1 MRYFLYARKSTDEE
15 DRQILSIEAQ
25 LHETREYA
33 IKENLDIV
41 QEFIESKTA
50 KVPGRPIFNEMI
62 RLLEKG
68 KAEGIVA
75 WHPDRL
81 ARNSMDGGK
90 VIYLVDKGV
99 IQDLK
104 FPTYRFDNTAQGKF
118 MLSIAFGQSKYY
130 VDNLAENIKRG
141 IRQKI
146 RNGVY
151 SGPAPVGYLNDPKSR
166 TIVSDKNKAALV
178 RKMFELYS
186 TGEYTI
192 ERLVDTITTLGFTTR
207 NGKPVSLSKCQLI
220 LSNPFYYGLMRY
232 WGETFEG
239 RHEPIIT
246 KKLFDR
252 VQEVVRRRGKPR
264 KQHKHYFVFR
274 GLIRCGKCGAMITA
288 EIQKGYHYYHCTRK
302 LMPCKHNSQTFIRE
316 EELAKQIRATI
327 QKVSLCDDWTA
338 KILNELEKDRDKDVQ
353 SLRPQQQNLQRQLS
367 VIDNKL
373 NKLMDIYLDGVISRD
388 EYKQKKEK
396 LVNDKKHLQETYR
409 DFAAGGDNWFER
421 SKEFVT
427 TLNKGS
433 YIIREGNLESKKEFL
448 KKIGSNFIL
457 KERRLIF
464 SAEGSF
470 RHYLKGAPFSDWWS
484 LYSFVRTSFRGYP
497 LKENFKNQR
506 VTQARRAFGA
516 ASALQT
522 RS

>member
-25 LHETREYA
+25 IHETREYA

-62 RLLEKG
+62 RLLECG

-90 VIYLVDKGV
+90 VIYLVDKGI

-151 SGPAPVGYLNDPKSR
+151 SALAPVGYLNNPKTR
-166 TIVSDKNKAALV
+166 GIDIDTTRAPLL
-178 RKMFELYS
+178 RKMFELYA
-186 TGEYTI
+186 TGEYTFD
-192 ERLVDTITTLGFTTR
+192 RLVDTMRTLGFTTK
-207 NGKPVSLSKCQLI
+207 NNKILNPGKCQDI
-220 LSNPFYYGLMRY
+220 LRNPFYYGVMRY
-232 WGETFEG
+232 WGVL
-239 RHEPIIT
+239 HEATHKPIIT
-246 KKLFDR
+246 KKLFDKC
-252 VQEVVRRRGKPR
+252 QEVMRRRGKPR
-264 KQHKHYFVFR
+264 KTEHYFALR
-274 GLIRCGKCGAMITA
+274 GFMRCGECGRAITA
-288 EIQKGYHYYHCTRK
+288 EIQKGFTYYRCSKRQTV
-302 LMPCKHNSQTFIRE
+302 CKQRYVRE
-316 EELAKQIRATI
+316 EALATQIGSI
-327 QKVSLCDDWTA
+327 CQKVSLCDDWTA
-338 KILNELEKDRDKDVQ
+338 KILRELDKDKNKAVQ
-353 SLRPQQQNLQRQLS
+353 SSRPQQQNLQKQLS

-373 NKLMDIYLDGVISRD
+373 NKLMDLFLDGLILKD
-388 EYKQKKEK
+388 EYKPRKEK
-396 LVNDKKHLQETYR
+396 LLANKKDLQETLR

-421 SKEFVT
+421 AKEFVT

-433 YIIREGNLESKKEFL
+433 YVIREGNLESQKEFL
-448 KKIGSNFIL
+448 QKIGSNFIL
-457 KERRLIF
+457 KERRLNF
-464 SAEGSF
+464 STEGTL
-470 RHYLKGAPFSDWWS
+470 RYYLKDAPFPNWW
-484 LYSFVRTSFRGYP
+484 T
-497 LKENFKNQR
+497 
-506 VTQARRAFGA
+506 
-516 ASALQT
+516 
-522 RS
+522 